1 MYTPDFLLKI
11 VILKINISLPSEW
24 SDLDS
29 LNSKLLIKMA
39 EKLRLGMFK
48 TVIGR
53 IHTCKIFRC

>member
-11 VILKINISLPSEW
+11 VILKINISKPSEW

-48 TVIGR
+48 TVGR